1 MASLFLR
8 GAEALLFLVGQ
19 VVLQGLE
26 GGPVRLVAV
35 SYTHLVETRMVIFH
49 GENHE
54 LSRGGKPRHRVRR
67 LKEITQWFAR
77 HI

>member
-1 MASLFLR
+1 MYAALQQR
-8 GAEALLFLVGQ
+8 G
-19 VVLQGLE
+19 
-26 GGPVRLVAV
+26 
-35 SYTHLVETRMVIFH
+35 VETRMVIFH